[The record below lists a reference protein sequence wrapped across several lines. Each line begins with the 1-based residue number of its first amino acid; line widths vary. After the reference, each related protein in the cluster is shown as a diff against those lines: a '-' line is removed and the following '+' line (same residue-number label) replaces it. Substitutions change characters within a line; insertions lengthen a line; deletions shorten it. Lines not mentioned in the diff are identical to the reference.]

1 MAKIVLIGA
10 GSYVFGRDFIADIML
25 FPRLSGSTLTL
36 MDIDKERLDLA
47 AAYANKMVEQNKLNL
62 KVESTTDRRAAVDGA
77 DYVITSIRPGGW
89 RAARFIR
96 EITWKRGLEVQP
108 DATGAGGIFQGLVQV
123 PALLDICHDMEKVCP
138 DAWLMS
144 YCNPMAIN
152 CWAMNDYSKI
162 KNVGLC
168 PNPTGGEER
177 FAKIAGVPAK
187 DIWYSV
193 GGLNH
198 QSWFLEILYKGQ
210 DLYPVLREKID
221 KMSVAAQHE
230 AAAGGESPIEIEA
243 FKTFGYFTS
252 GYGHLSISLPYFR
265 RTPQLVEKYKAG
277 SNEHMYA
284 DADAITAKQDDEL
297 RKQLKTG
304 FKFKLTEE
312 HRYTKIAA
320 EMINAMETNE
330 QTRVFGNVKNT
341 GLIPNLLEGCVV
353 EVPCMVDKGGV
364 HPTYVG
370 NLPAQCAA
378 LNRLNVNVQELA
390 VRGIVE
396 KDKTKIL
403 QAILLDPLTFS
414 TLSID
419 EIKEMVNEMFKAEK
433 EFMKGYK

>member
-25 FPRLSGSTLTL
+25 FPKIGTSTLTL
-36 MDIDKERLDLA
+36 MDIDKIRLDLA
-47 AAYANKMVEQNKLNL
+47 TAYANEMVKQNKLKL
-62 KVESTTDRRAAVDGA
+62 KIESTTDLRTAVDGA

-96 EITWKRGLEVQP
+96 EITMKRGLEVQP

-123 PALLDICHDMEKVCP
+123 PALLEICHEMEKACP

-177 FAKIAGVPAK
+177 VAKIAGVPAE
-187 DIWYSV
+187 DVWYTI

-198 QSWFLEILYKGQ
+198 QSWFLEIKYKGQ
-210 DLYPVLREKID
+210 DLYPMIRERINKIKVSD
-221 KMSVAAQHE
+221 QHE
-230 AAAGGESPIEIEA
+230 AAPGEESPVEIESL
-243 FKTFGYFTS
+243 KTFGYFST

-265 RTPQLVEKYKAG
+265 RTPELMKKYKVG
-277 SNEHMYA
+277 TNEGMYA
-284 DADAITAKQDDEL
+284 NADKITANQDDEL

-304 FKFKLTEE
+304 AKFKLSEE
-312 HRYTKIAA
+312 HRYTRIAA
-320 EMINAMETNE
+320 QMINSMETNQ

-341 GLIPNLLEGCVV
+341 GLITNLLEGCVV

-364 HPTYVG
+364 HPCFVG
-370 NLPAQCAA
+370 DLPPMLAS
-378 LNRLNVNVQELA
+378 LNRMNINVQELA
-390 VRGIVE
+390 VQGIVE
-396 KDKTKIL
+396 KDKNKIL
-403 QAILLDPLTFS
+403 QALMVDPLTFS
-414 TLSID
+414 MLSLN
-419 EIKEMVNEMFKAEK
+419 EIKTMVNEMFKAEK

>member
-10 GSYVFGRDFIADIML
+10 GSYVFGRDFIADVMI
-25 FPRLSGSTLTL
+25 FPKLGDSTLML

-47 AAYANKMVEQNKLNL
+47 TAFANKMVEQNKLQL
-62 KVESTTDRRAAVDGA
+62 KIKSTTDRKEAVDGA

-123 PALLDICHDMEKVCP
+123 PALLEIAHDMEKACP
-138 DAWLMS
+138 NALLMS

-152 CWAMNDYSKI
+152 CWGLNDYSKI

-168 PNPTGGEER
+168 PNPTGGQER
-177 FAKIAGVPAK
+177 FARIAGVDPK
-187 DIWYSV
+187 DIWYTV

-210 DLYPVLREKID
+210 DLYPTLKEKINQMAVSD
-221 KMSVAAQHE
+221 QHE
-230 AAAGGESPIEIEA
+230 AGHGGESPVEIESL
-243 FKTFGYFTS
+243 KTFGYFSS

-265 RTPQLVEKYKAG
+265 RTPELMEKYKVG
-277 SNEHMYA
+277 TNDGMYTN
-284 DADAITAKQDDEL
+284 ADAITAKQDAEL
-297 RKQLKTG
+297 RQQLKSG
-304 FKFKLTEE
+304 FQFKLKEE
-312 HRYTKIAA
+312 HRYTGIAA
-320 EMINAMETNE
+320 EIINAMETGV
-330 QTRVFGNVKNT
+330 QTRVFGNVRNT

-353 EVPCMVDKGGV
+353 EVPIMVDKGGI

-370 NLPAQCAA
+370 NLPPQLAA
-378 LNRLNVNVQELA
+378 LNRLNINVQELA
-390 VRGIVE
+390 VRGIAE
-396 KDKTKIL
+396 KDKTKVL

-414 TLSID
+414 MFSID
-419 EIKEMVNEMFKAEK
+419 EIKEMVSEMFKAEK